1 MLVSLKQ
8 RGDTIVEV
16 MIVLAI
22 LGSAIG
28 ISYATANRSLLNARQ
43 AQENAEAARIAQT
56 QVEALYTPSHIT
68 NTADPNYL
76 YKNHTFCMNS
86 SGDVVD
92 TFPASVNGVTQRNIA
107 YNGTAPGDFP
117 AACTNGLYHYS
128 IRYNLKDDGIN
139 YYPQTTTDQ
148 HANDNFTVVV
158 VWDDA
163 LGQGKDT
170 VTLNYRIH
178 PKVDRDDL

>member
-1 MLVSLKQ
+1 MLVRLKQ

-16 MIVLAI
+16 MIVLAV

-43 AQENAEAARIAQT
+43 AQENAEAARIAQA

-68 NTADPNYL
+68 TVGNPNYL
-76 YKNHTFCMNS
+76 YKNRTFCMDS
-86 SGDVVD
+86 SGNVVAS
-92 TFPASVNGVTQRNIA
+92 FPASVNGVTQRNIA
-107 YNGTAPGDFP
+107 YDGTAPGDYP

-139 YYPQTTTDQ
+139 YYPQNTTDS
-148 HANDNFTVVV
+148 HANDRFTVVV

-178 PKVDRDDL
+178 PWIDRNDL